1 MYTIV
6 NHEHFLSFL
15 SGASMSSKKTVWPAR
30 IFLLLAIVSFFYWG
44 VLGVVSFVG
53 MTIWTIYIV
62 GLLSI
67 FYEIINGIKSRIY
80 KSIGWFVLLFGVL
93 STGYV
98 ISVIVQG
105 VEIPIAELIW
115 NISLLSI
122 VLYTF
127 ESLMK
132 FVNKSF
138 ADIFSILKN

>member
-1 MYTIV
+1 
-6 NHEHFLSFL
+6 
-15 SGASMSSKKTVWPAR
+15 MSSKKTVWPAR